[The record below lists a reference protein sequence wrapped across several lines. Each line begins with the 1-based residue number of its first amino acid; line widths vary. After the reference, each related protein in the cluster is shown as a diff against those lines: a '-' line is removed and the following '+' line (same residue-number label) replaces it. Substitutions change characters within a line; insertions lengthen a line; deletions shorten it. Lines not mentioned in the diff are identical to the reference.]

1 MFRSCSL
8 ASARIVGNDVGQKR
22 LACSPWRKVKGHCS
36 QVFRYAIATSRC
48 SRDPCPDL
56 RGALK
61 PSPPVKHHKAVG
73 LKDLP
78 ELLRRIDR
86 YAEDFRDAS
95 TVAQLTSQLVL
106 DYAAADYGIKGS
118 RSGRAHA
125 NLGGAALVKKLIHA
139 SGFRPMRHSSVG
151 PSLARPIARQR
162 PPPKYRSGTDNEA
175 CRNPGER
182 ADRRCSGQSGA
193 DEIDHGGEQG
203 GRCIQLLLQY

>member
-1 MFRSCSL
+1 MAKSQRALQPSFPLCHRHIALLKGSL
-8 ASARIVGNDVGQKR
+8 PRFTRRAQTFAAGQAPQGRRFKR
-22 LACSPWRKVKGHCS
+22 P
-36 QVFRYAIATSRC
+36 
-48 SRDPCPDL
+48 
-56 RGALK
+56 
-61 PSPPVKHHKAVG
+61 
-73 LKDLP
+73 P

-162 PPPKYRSGTDNEA
+162 PPPNYRSGTDNEA
-175 CRNPGER
+175 SRNPGER